1 MLVRLSAFCA
11 RTRELCRLRLVGK
24 CFSFE
29 KCESY
34 STSLPVNCMV
44 AFSLQPIELLHRM
57 NPPQVNDDG
66 GMLDKLKEDM

>member
-1 MLVRLSAFCA
+1 
-11 RTRELCRLRLVGK
+11 
-24 CFSFE
+24 
-29 KCESY
+29 
-34 STSLPVNCMV
+34 MV